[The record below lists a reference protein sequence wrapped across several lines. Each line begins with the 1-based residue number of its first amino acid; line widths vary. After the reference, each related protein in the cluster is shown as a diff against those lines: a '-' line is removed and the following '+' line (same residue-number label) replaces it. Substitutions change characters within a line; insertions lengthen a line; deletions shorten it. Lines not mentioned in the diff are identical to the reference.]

1 MNTQPSFHPELKA
14 YILELAQEQL
24 IISADR
30 KATLDELAQ
39 VMATHWERSG
49 GCSIIVIC
57 THNSRRSHIGQLW
70 FQSLATWFG
79 LQNMQSYS
87 GGTEATAFNP
97 KAREALERAGFR
109 FEVVLEDEQNPR
121 IWGRCGQHNPGRLLF
136 SKKFDDAANPRQNF
150 IALMVCDEA
159 AEACPFVPG
168 ATVRLSLPYP
178 DPKHEDGTPGETAAY
193 DKAVRDIG
201 RELYYVM
208 ERVAAQVSNSN
219 PSL

>member
-1 MNTQPSFHPELKA
+1 MHTEPSFHPELRA
-14 YILELAQEQL
+14 YITELIEEQPN
-24 IISADR
+24 IDATR
-30 KATLDELAQ
+30 KEALDELANA
-39 VMATHWERSG
+39 MATHWERSG

-97 KAREALERAGFR
+97 KARQALERAGFH
-109 FEVVLEDEQNPR
+109 FEVVVEDEENPR

-136 SKKFDDAANPRQNF
+136 SKKFDDPANPRQNF

-168 ATVRLSLPYP
+168 ASERISLPYP
-178 DPKHEDGTPGETAAY
+178 DPKHADGTAGETAAY

-208 ERVAAQVSNSN
+208 ARVATQVNRSN